1 MASRGSVIPLFL
13 SQIEKGEDLTVT
25 DPSMTRFL
33 MSLDDAVELVLF
45 AFENANPGD
54 IFINKAPA
62 STISDLAKAILE
74 IKNASNEIK
83 VIGTRH
89 GEKLYETLCTR
100 EEMAKAEDMGGF
112 FRIPA
117 DNRNLNYSQYFSE
130 GKDILPEI
138 QDYNSHNTNQ
148 LDVEGVKN
156 LLLTLEE
163 FK

>member
-1 MASRGSVIPLFL
+1 
-13 SQIEKGEDLTVT
+13 
-25 DPSMTRFL
+25 MTRFL
-33 MSLDDAVELVLF
+33 MSLNDAVELVLF

-62 STISDLAKAILE
+62 STINDLAKAILE
-74 IKNASNEIK
+74 IKNASNPIK

-138 QDYNSHNTNQ
+138 QDYNSHNTTQ

>member
-1 MASRGSVIPLFL
+1 
-13 SQIEKGEDLTVT
+13 
-25 DPSMTRFL
+25 
-33 MSLDDAVELVLF
+33 
-45 AFENANPGD
+45 
-54 IFINKAPA
+54 
-62 STISDLAKAILE
+62 
-74 IKNASNEIK
+74 
-83 VIGTRH
+83 
-89 GEKLYETLCTR
+89 
-100 EEMAKAEDMGGF
+100 MAKAEDMGGF

-138 QDYNSHNTNQ
+138 QVYNSHNTTQ